1 MGTRGGGTRLPPF
14 EAFVER
20 HRRTVYRFLLV
31 AVGPGEADDVFQ
43 ETFLAALRAY
53 PRLRDAER
61 LDRWILRIATRKA
74 IDAHRSR
81 RRRPLP
87 AEDAAE
93 RADRAAEP
101 IGSWDGDDAL
111 WRAVRSLPPRQR
123 AAVVHRLVLDRPY
136 GQIAEALGSS
146 EQAVRANVSQ
156 GVRRLRALLSEGVGR

>member
-1 MGTRGGGTRLPPF
+1 MRRRAGGGIPPF

-53 PRLRDAER
+53 PGLRDAEH

-87 AEDAAE
+87 VEDATE
-93 RADRAAEP
+93 RADLASVDGVGA
-101 IGSWDGDDAL
+101 GDGDDRL

-136 GQIAEALGSS
+136 GEIADALGSS
-146 EQAVRANVSQ
+146 EEAVRANVSL
-156 GVRRLRALLSEGVGR
+156 GIRRLRALLSEEVDR

>member
-1 MGTRGGGTRLPPF
+1 MGDGAGGRIPPF

-20 HRRTVYRFLLV
+20 HRRRVYRFLLV

-53 PRLRDAER
+53 PRLRDAEH
-61 LDRWILRIATRKA
+61 LDRWIFRIATRKA

-87 AEDAAE
+87 AEDAAA
-93 RADRAAEP
+93 RADLVPAEGRAA
-101 IGSWDGDDAL
+101 WDGDDPL

-123 AAVVHRLVLDRPY
+123 AAVVQRLVLDRPY
-136 GQIAEALGSS
+136 AEIAEALGSS
-146 EQAVRANVSQ
+146 EEAVRANVSQ
-156 GVRRLRALLSEGVGR
+156 GVRRLRALLSGEVGR